1 MNVSYR
7 WLKALAPGIQGSAEE
22 IAHRLA
28 LLGAPVDE
36 LTDLGAGIGDVVIA
50 RVEEVR
56 PHPNADRLRVTR
68 VNAGGELVQVVC
80 GAPNVEA
87 GGLYP
92 FAPVGATLPGG
103 INIGKAK
110 LRGEVSEG
118 MLCSARELGLGRD
131 HAGLMTLHGD
141 FAPGTRFVDA
151 LGLDDFRL
159 LIDVTPNRGEL
170 LSHVGVARELAPGGE
185 AGVELPVFPN
195 ARKVRMNTRAGRL
208 QCDAGGVSVRIED
221 EAGCPRYMGALVRGV
236 RVAPSPEW
244 LATRLR
250 AVGLRPINNIV
261 DATNYVLFELGQ
273 PLHAFDLAKLRGGEV
288 VIRRAHEGES
298 LTTLDGTDRALLAG
312 DLVIADAEGAV
323 AIAGV
328 MGGANSEVDDATTD
342 IFIECALFEPKS
354 VRRTR
359 SRLVLSTDASYRFE
373 RGVDPEGQPV
383 ALQRVVEL
391 IVAVAGGEAAEAVDL
406 NPHPWE
412 RRAIAL
418 RPERVKR
425 VLGTSVQPP
434 EIKTLLEE
442 IGFEVNASWPLR
454 VLVPGFR
461 GDVEEEI
468 DLIEEIARRRG
479 YDSFPDELAPFRPS
493 TVPEAPVVEVE
504 RRFAE
509 RFAAWG
515 FLEARTTG
523 FVPESAGEV
532 RVLNPLSAEEG
543 FLRSALVPGLLR
555 RVEHNF
561 AHGVRDVRLFEIG
574 SAFSAVADG
583 GMPREERRIAAA
595 FSGAALDGR
604 GRRLRGVGPQG
615 DAGGAGARVPR
626 RARGRARR
634 RVHGRGAGRQ
644 PGHGRAGRGRGCARV
659 GRSGVDAGASASRVR
674 GGSQVDPL
682 RAPAHAAGVRARP
695 GVAGAAR
702 GLGRAGGRHHRGR
715 RVRAAGGAGSLR
727 PVRREGAAGGDA
739 QRGVAP
745 PLPRGGP
752 HADRRR
758 GGCGGGAGAA
768 RPGGA
773 PRCQTPLRLRKQAR
787 RRGGG
792 WSAPPTPPRRPSPN
806 GAAAP
811 PRRRPKSGGCGASWS
826 W

>member
-1 MNVSYR
+1 MNVSYL
-7 WLKALAPGIQGSAEE
+7 WLKSLAPGIQGTAEE

-36 LTDLGAGIGDVVIA
+36 LTHLGAGIGDVVIA
-50 RVEEVR
+50 RVEEVWQ
-56 PHPNADRLRVTR
+56 HPNADRLRVTR
-68 VNAGGELVQVVC
+68 VNAGGEPVQVVC

-87 GGLYP
+87 GRLYP

-103 INIGKAK
+103 MNIGKAK

-131 HAGLMTLHGD
+131 HSGLMTLNGD

-151 LGLDDFRL
+151 LGLDDYRL

-170 LSHVGVARELAPGGE
+170 LSHVGVARELAPSG
-185 AGVELPVFPN
+185 AKGVELPAFPN
-195 ARKVRMNTRAGRL
+195 APGTRLETRSGGAQGEVAGVR
-208 QCDAGGVSVRIED
+208 VRIED
-221 EAGCPRYMGALVRGV
+221 EGGCPRYLGSVVRGV
-236 RVAPSPEW
+236 RVGPSPEW

-288 VIRRAHEGES
+288 IIRRARDGE
-298 LTTLDGTDRALLAG
+298 TIATLDGTERALVAG

-328 MGGANSEVDDATTD
+328 MGGANSEVDEGTTD
-342 IFIECALFEPKS
+342 IFLECALFEPKT

-373 RGVDPEGQPV
+373 RGVDPEGQAR

-391 IVAVAGGEAAEAVDL
+391 IVAVAGGAPEEALDL
-406 NPHPWE
+406 NPRPWE
-412 RRAIAL
+412 RRVVAL

-425 VLGTSVQPP
+425 VLGAEVTPA
-434 EIKTLLEE
+434 EIGTLLEE
-442 IGFEVNASWPLR
+442 IGFEVDAEASPMR
-454 VLVPGFR
+454 VIVPGFR

-493 TVPEAPVVEVE
+493 SVPEAPVVEVE
-504 RRFAE
+504 RRIAE
-509 RFAAWG
+509 RFVGWG

-543 FLRSALVPGLLR
+543 FMRASLVPGLLR

-574 SAFSAVADG
+574 AAFRAGPAG
-583 GMPREERRIAAA
+583 GMPHEERRVAAA
-595 FSGAALDGR
+595 FSGARAPRHWTGEAGAYELWDLKGMLEELVR
-604 GRRLRGVGPQG
+604 EYPDARVDVLGAGFTVVGP
-615 DAGGAGARVPR
+615 D
-626 RARGRARR
+626 
-634 RVHGRGAGRQ
+634 
-644 PGHGRAGRGRGCARV
+644 
-659 GRSGVDAGASASRVR
+659 
-674 GGSQVDPL
+674 
-682 RAPAHAAGVRARP
+682 
-695 GVAGAAR
+695 
-702 GLGRAGGRHHRGR
+702 
-715 RVRAAGGAGSLR
+715 GSL
-727 PVRREGAAGGDA
+727 G
-739 QRGVAP
+739 
-745 PLPRGGP
+745 
-752 HADRRR
+752 
-758 GGCGGGAGAA
+758 GGGAGEGVDAPAWAA
-768 RPGGA
+768 PVW
-773 PRCQTPLRLRKQAR
+773 TLELRLPDAAMDRRAIRYAPLPTQPASERDLALLVPHAVSAEQVGATIVDAASALLEGLAPFDLYAGKGLPEGTRSVAWRLRFRATDRTLTDAEVDAEVERVLRALEERHGVR
-787 RRGGG
+787 RR
-792 WSAPPTPPRRPSPN
+792 
-806 GAAAP
+806 
-811 PRRRPKSGGCGASWS
+811 
-826 W
+826 

>member
-7 WLKALAPGIQGSAEE
+7 WLKALAPGIKGSAEE

-36 LTDLGAGIGDVVIA
+36 LTDLGAAIGDVVIA

-56 PHPNADRLRVTR
+56 PHPNADRLRVMR
-68 VNAGGELVQVVC
+68 VNAGGETVQVVC

-87 GGLYP
+87 GRLYP

-103 INIGKAK
+103 MQIGKAK

-131 HAGLMTLHGD
+131 HAGLMTLNGD

-170 LSHVGVARELAPGGE
+170 LSHVGVARELAPGGA
-185 AGVELPVFPN
+185 AGVSLPAFPN
-195 ARKVRMNTRAGRL
+195 AQRVELAARDGGTQGE
-208 QCDAGGVSVRIED
+208 AGGVSVRIED
-221 EAGCPRYMGALVRGV
+221 EAGCPRYMGAVVRGV
-236 RVAPSPEW
+236 RVGPSPEW

-288 VIRRAHEGES
+288 RIRRAHDGETI
-298 LTTLDGTDRALLAG
+298 TTLDGTDRALLAT

-328 MGGANSEVDDATTD
+328 MGGANSEVDNATTE
-342 IFIECALFEPKS
+342 IFLECALFEPKT

-373 RGVDPEGQPV
+373 RGVDPLGQLA
-383 ALQRVVEL
+383 ALQRVAEL
-391 IVAVAGGEAAEAVDL
+391 IVAVAGGEAAGAIDL
-406 NPHPWE
+406 NPNPWRKRE
-412 RRAIAL
+412 VAL

-425 VLGTSVQPP
+425 VLGATVQPE
-434 EIKTLLEE
+434 EIRTLLEE
-442 IGFEVNASWPLR
+442 IGFEVDAGASPVR

-479 YDSFPDELAPFRPS
+479 YDSFPDEMAPFRPS

-504 RRFAE
+504 RRIAE
-509 RFAAWG
+509 RFVGWG

-543 FLRSALVPGLLR
+543 FLRTSLVPGLLR

-574 SAFSAVADG
+574 TAFRAGPAG
-583 GMPREERRIAAA
+583 GMPLEERRVAAA
-595 FSGAALDGR
+595 FSGARAPRHWTGEAGAYEVWDLKGMLEELVREYPDARVDVLESGFTV
-604 GRRLRGVGPQG
+604 VGP
-615 DAGGAGARVPR
+615 DGGLGT
-626 RARGRARR
+626 G
-634 RVHGRGAGRQ
+634 G
-644 PGHGRAGRGRGCARV
+644 PGE
-659 GRSGVDAGASASRVR
+659 GVDAPAWAAPVWTLELRLPAAAMDRRGIRYAPLPTQPASERDLALLIPHSVSAEQVGATIAEAASALLEGLAPFDLYAGKGLPEGTRSVAWRLRFRAADRTLTDAEVDAAVERV
-674 GGSQVDPL
+674 L
-682 RAPAHAAGVRARP
+682 RALEERHGVR
-695 GVAGAAR
+695 
-702 GLGRAGGRHHRGR
+702 R
-715 RVRAAGGAGSLR
+715 R
-727 PVRREGAAGGDA
+727 
-739 QRGVAP
+739 
-745 PLPRGGP
+745 
-752 HADRRR
+752 
-758 GGCGGGAGAA
+758 
-768 RPGGA
+768 
-773 PRCQTPLRLRKQAR
+773 
-787 RRGGG
+787 
-792 WSAPPTPPRRPSPN
+792 
-806 GAAAP
+806 
-811 PRRRPKSGGCGASWS
+811 
-826 W
+826 

>member
-1 MNVSYR
+1 
-7 WLKALAPGIQGSAEE
+7 
-22 IAHRLA
+22 
-28 LLGAPVDE
+28 
-36 LTDLGAGIGDVVIA
+36 VVIA

-185 AGVELPVFPN
+185 AGVELPAFPN

-208 QCDAGGVSVRIED
+208 QCDAGGVSVHIDD

-288 VIRRAHEGES
+288 VIRRALEGET
-298 LTTLDGTDRALLAG
+298 LTTLDGTDRALVAG

-574 SAFSAVADG
+574 SAFSVGPDG

-595 FSGAALDGR
+595 FSGARAPRHWTGEAGAYEVWDLKGMLEELVREYPDARVDVLGA
-604 GRRLRGVGPQG
+604 GFTVVGPDG
-615 DAGGAGARVPR
+615 SLGTGG
-626 RARGRARR
+626 
-634 RVHGRGAGRQ
+634 
-644 PGHGRAGRGRGCARV
+644 PGE
-659 GRSGVDAGASASRVR
+659 GVDAPAWAAPVWTLELRLPASAVDRRSIRYAPLPTQPPSERDLALLVPHAVSADQVGATIVDAATALLEGLAPFDLYEGKGLPEGTRSVAWRLRFRAADRTLTDAEVDAEVERV
-674 GGSQVDPL
+674 L
-682 RAPAHAAGVRARP
+682 RALEERHGVR
-695 GVAGAAR
+695 
-702 GLGRAGGRHHRGR
+702 R
-715 RVRAAGGAGSLR
+715 R
-727 PVRREGAAGGDA
+727 
-739 QRGVAP
+739 
-745 PLPRGGP
+745 
-752 HADRRR
+752 
-758 GGCGGGAGAA
+758 
-768 RPGGA
+768 
-773 PRCQTPLRLRKQAR
+773 
-787 RRGGG
+787 
-792 WSAPPTPPRRPSPN
+792 
-806 GAAAP
+806 
-811 PRRRPKSGGCGASWS
+811 
-826 W
+826 